1 VRIFT
6 IILLFILG
14 IAALGGG
21 WVLISDPTGESLGI
35 PMALLKGTAFKDYLI
50 PGVILFVFNGLLS
63 LFTLALGLKKS
74 NKYPIY
80 LITQGGILFSWL
92 TIELMINLNFYVYH
106 LHIPLYL
113 ISFIFIGAGIK
124 LKNSDKGMSEK
135 ITQINR

>member
-1 VRIFT
+1 MRIFT

-63 LFTLALGLKKS
+63 LFALALGLKKIKKVS
-74 NKYPIY
+74 NIFDCSRVYTFWLADCGVDDKYEFLCTLPSYSTIY
-80 LITQGGILFSWL
+80 D
-92 TIELMINLNFYVYH
+92 ELYFYWN
-106 LHIPLYL
+106 
-113 ISFIFIGAGIK
+113 GRK
-124 LKNSDKGMSEK
+124 L
-135 ITQINR
+135 